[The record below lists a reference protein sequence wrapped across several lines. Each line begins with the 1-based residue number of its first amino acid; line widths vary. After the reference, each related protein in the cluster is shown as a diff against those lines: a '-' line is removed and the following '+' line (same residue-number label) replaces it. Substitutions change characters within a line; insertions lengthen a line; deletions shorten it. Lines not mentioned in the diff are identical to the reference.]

1 MRKKDKEVKENKKY
15 KQVNKKKKHAKIS
28 KPIMKESQIHKGDDC
43 NGKKLESKFLWN
55 GNCD

>member
-1 MRKKDKEVKENKKY
+1 MKMRKKDKEVKVNKKY
-15 KQVNKKKKHAKIS
+15 NHAKIS